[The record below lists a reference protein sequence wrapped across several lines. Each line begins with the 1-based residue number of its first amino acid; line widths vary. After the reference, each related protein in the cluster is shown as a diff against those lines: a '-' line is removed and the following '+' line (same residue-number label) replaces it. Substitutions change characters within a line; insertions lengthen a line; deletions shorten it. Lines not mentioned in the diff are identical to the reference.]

1 MLERGRRDPHP
12 TIFSRIQVGV
22 IGGRTS
28 KGAGSSALLHDRLV
42 CDERIGLLTRC
53 DTNHVV
59 HTPTWSLYMFP
70 LITSNL

>member
-28 KGAGSSALLHDRLV
+28 KDAGSSALLHDRLV
-42 CDERIGLLTRC
+42 CDLGWSALVFEQVKTVLVRLQKPMGL
-53 DTNHVV
+53 VGA
-59 HTPTWSLYMFP
+59 
-70 LITSNL
+70 